1 MHIFGGLRGTFHLCC
16 HAEFQPNTTIVGD
29 HSQKLE
35 DIWNSEVYKKV
46 RLDFLN
52 NKIPTDCITACYNKE
67 KQGSI
72 SNRQQVNSRFNKKDY
87 LQDKTN
93 IDGSIDSKPTYL
105 DIRFGNLCNFKCRM
119 CGPDASTSWYTDSI
133 EPRNSVIDYFSDND
147 IFWKDI
153 PKFLPQLEEI
163 YFAGGEPFIQDGHY
177 KMLNLLIDSGYAKN
191 INISYNTNLSYS
203 KFKKHDL
210 KTLWANF
217 NKVSLWPSVDGFGER
232 AEYSRKGLDW
242 SKFKKHASLFKDNI
256 TTISSVINIYS
267 ITSMPDLILWC
278 KKNKFDFYGTT
289 LINPPEQKITCLPKQ
304 SKQDIITLYKK
315 FIIEYKAILAVNDLE
330 QIKSWLLFMSSEDTS
345 YLLPTFKAEQERLD
359 ILRKE
364 SFTNVFPEFATW
376 YNNI

>member
-1 MHIFGGLRGTFHLCC
+1 L
-16 HAEFQPNTTIVGD
+16 
-29 HSQKLE
+29 
-35 DIWNSEVYKKV
+35 
-46 RLDFLN
+46 
-52 NKIPTDCITACYNKE
+52 
-67 KQGSI
+67 
-72 SNRQQVNSRFNKKDY
+72 
-87 LQDKTN
+87 
-93 IDGSIDSKPTYL
+93 
-105 DIRFGNLCNFKCRM
+105 
-119 CGPDASTSWYTDSI
+119 
-133 EPRNSVIDYFSDND
+133 
-147 IFWKDI
+147 
-153 PKFLPQLEEI
+153 
-163 YFAGGEPFIQDGHY
+163 
-177 KMLNLLIDSGYAKN
+177 
-191 INISYNTNLSYS
+191 
-203 KFKKHDL
+203 
-210 KTLWANF
+210 ANF

>member
-46 RLDFLN
+46 RLDFLA
-52 NKIPTDCITACYNKE
+52 NKIPNDCITACYNKE

-72 SNRQQVNSRFNKKDY
+72 SNRQQVNSRFNKKAY

-153 PKFLPQLEEI
+153 PKFLPQLEEV

-217 NKVSLWPSVDGFGER
+217 NKVSVWPSVEGYGRR
-232 AEYSRKGLDW
+232 AEYSRKGLSW
-242 SKFKKHASLFKDNI
+242 SNFEKHVSLFKDNI

-278 KKNKFDFYGTT
+278 KHNNFNFFGTT
-289 LINPPEQKITCLPKQ
+289 LISPTELKVTCLPKQ
-304 SKQDIITLYKK
+304 AKQDIITLYKK
-315 FIIEYKAILAVNDLE
+315 FIIEYKAILTVNDLD
-330 QIKSWLLFMSSEDTS
+330 QIKTWLLFMSSEDTS

-364 SFTNVFPEFATW
+364 SFTNIFPEFATW

>member
-52 NKIPTDCITACYNKE
+52 NKIPTDCIHACYKKE
-67 KQGSI
+67 AQGSI
-72 SNRQQVNSRFNKKDY
+72 SNRQQVNNRFNKKAY

-93 IDGSIDSKPTYL
+93 IDGYIDSTPTYL
-105 DIRFGNLCNFKCRM
+105 DIRFGNLCNFKCRI
-119 CGPDASTSWYTDSI
+119 CGPHSSTSWYTDSI
-133 EPRNSVIDYFSDND
+133 KPRNSVIDYFSDNA

-153 PKFLPQLEEI
+153 PKFLPHLEEI

-177 KMLNLLIDSGYAKN
+177 KMLNLLIDSSYAKN

-210 KTLWANF
+210 KNLWSNF
-217 NKVSLWPSVDGFGER
+217 NKVSVWPSVEGYGKR
-232 AEYSRKGLDW
+232 AEYSRKGLSW
-242 SKFKKHASLFKDNI
+242 SSFEKHASLFKDNI
-256 TTISSVINIYS
+256 TTISSVISLYS

-278 KKNKFDFYGTT
+278 KRSNFNFHGTV
-289 LINPPEQKITCLPKQ
+289 LSDPPELKVTCLPKKT
-304 SKQDIITLYKK
+304 KQDIILLYKN
-315 FIIEYKAILAVNDLE
+315 FIDKYKTVLTINDLE

-345 YLLPTFKAEQERLD
+345 YLLPKFKAEQERLD

>member
-46 RLDFLN
+46 RLDFLA
-52 NKIPTDCITACYNKE
+52 NKIPNDCITACYNKE

-72 SNRQQVNSRFNKKDY
+72 SNRQQVNSRFNKKAY

-119 CGPDASTSWYTDSI
+119 SGPDASTSWYTDSI

-153 PKFLPQLEEI
+153 PKFLPQLEEV

-217 NKVSLWPSVDGFGER
+217 NKVSVWPSVEGYGRR
-232 AEYSRKGLDW
+232 AEYSRKGLSW
-242 SKFKKHASLFKDNI
+242 SNFEKHVSLFKDNI

-278 KKNKFDFYGTT
+278 KHNNFNFFGTT
-289 LINPPEQKITCLPKQ
+289 LISPTELKVTCLPKQ
-304 SKQDIITLYKK
+304 AKQDIITLYKK
-315 FIIEYKAILAVNDLE
+315 FIIEYKAILTVNDLD
-330 QIKSWLLFMSSEDTS
+330 QIKTWLLFMSSEDTS

-364 SFTNVFPEFATW
+364 SFTNIFPEFATW